1 MAIIKN
7 FQGNS
12 EFSELLV
19 SARRVSKVTKGGRK
33 FSFSDLI
40 VVGDEKGRV
49 GCGTGKHCEVAEAK
63 IKAANSAKKR
73 LVKVHLREGRTL
85 HYDII
90 AKFCSSKVLLRS
102 AKPGTGVIAGGAIR
116 SVFEALGIKDIVAKS
131 IGSTSPHNAIY
142 AVFSA
147 FNKMLS
153 LRQIANKRGKKIN
166 EIIGKR

>member
-1 MAIIKN
+1 MVVMKS
-7 FQGNS
+7 FQDDSGL
-12 EFSELLV
+12 SELLV
-19 SARRVSKVTKGGRK
+19 SAKRVSKVTKGGRK

-49 GCGTGKHCEVAEAK
+49 GCGLGKHYEVAEAK
-63 IKAANSAKKR
+63 IKAANSAKKKLIR
-73 LVKVHLREGRTL
+73 VHLRENRTL
-85 HYDII
+85 HYDIV
-90 AKFCSSKVLLRS
+90 AKFCSGKVLLRS
-102 AKPGTGVIAGGAIR
+102 AKPGTGIIAGGAIR
-116 SVFEALGIKDIVAKS
+116 SVFEALGVKDIVAKS
-131 IGSTSPHNAIY
+131 IGSTNPHNAVY